1 MKRIKGI
8 VSYILVFAI
17 TILSA
22 ATVSLALPE
31 MAEPVWA
38 AEDGYSEAEVT
49 ETVEYTIVALGY
61 DATAWSGCCGYC
73 QTHPGTSDDN
83 YKADGPAYGYID
95 VHGNVVQTGVIGNKN
110 GQACKWCGADIS
122 DRGPIY
128 NGQTSGTVKVTE
140 TYVKKNPNTYTIT
153 FCPNNGENTFTAS
166 PVYDTNM
173 YWAVDGQ
180 NPTYAGYKFGG
191 WYIGANGTGDQ
202 LYDANGYAVNGT
214 YWSGSGS
221 SAIWKGLS
229 NVTVQA
235 YWIPDTFTQTPDTF
249 TQTLYFYK
257 GTTKFDTKTYDITNG
272 QAFDAYSHRL
282 DAGTPTGYHY
292 SSIDKSSWTVTGAA
306 SASVYFAIDQMKV
319 IYDGNGATGGSTS
332 GENIDYG
339 SNLTVASNGF
349 SKTNFHFLYWT
360 DSSGN
365 KFYPGNTKTM
375 YPSSHGQEFKLYVNW
390 ERDTYTQTINYYRY
404 EYNNGTWSWVK
415 DKTMTYTAGA
425 GLTFNAASKAGAET
439 ISGYYYDH
447 IDTGSWT
454 VTGAAT
460 ANAYFM
466 PNTYRVSY
474 NGNGAT
480 GGSMADTTGCTYS
493 VPFTLRGNGFSK
505 TYYTFNGW
513 NTRADGTGTSYSDS
527 AQAVNLTTVKDG
539 TVVLYAQWMDTT
551 APIVSVSAEN
561 TGGNWV
567 LYTNVTITASDNG
580 DGLSPANT
588 YRYCLCQNST
598 APEGAWSTYTNKA
611 AFSIGAGLTGTY
623 YLYVAPVTDKAGNIS
638 SDTYHK
644 FGPYLFDNS
653 APEDNVR
660 SVYGWYESATEVDFG
675 IHDDHSGIRSI
686 VIRNFHDIP
695 VANITSS
702 GKYTFD
708 EDGEN
713 FYSIVITDNLGNTT
727 TKAFMVKLSKHE
739 EVIPKNA
746 VWKGLDNL
754 RVYAKWSPIT
764 YNIVFDGNGATSGST
779 AAMRGLVYDT
789 DYELSANGFLREN
802 YSFEGWNTRPHGT
815 GLRYA
820 DGQTVSNLSDTQGDT
835 VTLYAQWSDISAPR
849 LDVNPSSC
857 SDIVKNLDVTITVDE
872 KGSGLDSSNSYEY
885 GLSASPDVPPDT
897 WNSYMDGAA
906 PEEGF
911 SVTVNIGSGLDG
923 TYYLWVK
930 QIKDSY
936 GNTSVSDT
944 CTGAVNDGVTY
955 HVCGTYSFDN
965 TAPAGTVKYTENNST
980 LGLYNETITDSPYAV
995 MAVYDAEDNLSGMR
1009 DITLEIWDAA
1019 DTDNRTALAFVKS
1032 GTTYTCI
1039 FDLYNCLSNPRD
1051 IEKVRMRILATDN
1064 VGNTGSLQITSYDFG
1079 VMQTGMPISAECI
1092 GYREVNESH
1101 EGGNGGNGLI
1111 GSADAYVYERDAFR
1125 VEAYIENISHH
1136 SAGTTFMG
1144 GHFGRLRIYTF
1155 GYVEIINA
1163 DFGSLRNFIK
1173 PAYDTEPNLPFT
1185 GISTSA
1191 STHMYPHLFKIPL
1204 YCEPGFF
1211 TDASVCGY
1219 KKNTHETRNVEYEV
1233 SDRIIN
1239 HIKTIL
1245 KYNVR

>member
-1 MKRIKGI
+1 SDGC
-8 VSYILVFAI
+8 
-17 TILSA
+17 TD
-22 ATVSLALPE
+22 TCGSLHKSSNGPQFFMCE
-31 MAEPVWA
+31 
-38 AEDGYSEAEVT
+38 G
-49 ETVEYTIVALGY
+49 
-61 DATAWSGCCGYC
+61 CGY
-73 QTHPGTSDDN
+73 THLYWLITN
-83 YKADGPAYGYID
+83 
-95 VHGNVVQTGVIGNKN
+95 T
-110 GQACKWCGADIS
+110 
-122 DRGPIY
+122 
-128 NGQTSGTVKVTE
+128 TSGDKS
-140 TYVKKNPNTYTIT
+140 YSSYSFSDYYWKSGTIT
-153 FCPNNGENTFTAS
+153 VTYSDVTIEVPNNYTVTFDSQSGTNNGTVRTVTYDS
-166 PVYDTNM
+166 PN
-173 YWAVDGQ
+173 WNAGAVSS
-180 NPTYAGYKFGG
+180 ARSGYKLQG
-191 WYIGANGTGDQ
+191 WYTGTNGTGTKV
-202 LYDANGYAVNGT
+202 YDADGNAVNCT

-221 SAIWKGLS
+221 SAVWKGL
-229 NVTVQA
+229 NNITLYA
-235 YWIPDTFTQTPDTF
+235 YWVADNF

-257 GTTKFDTKTYDITNG
+257 GSTRFDTKTYSIKNG
-272 QAFDAYSHRL
+272 DTFSPYDHRL
-282 DAGTPTGYHY
+282 DAGTPSNYHY
-292 SSIDKSSWTVTGAA
+292 SSVSKNPWTVTEAA

-332 GENIDYG
+332 GVNIDYG
-339 SNLTVASNGF
+339 LNLTVASNGF
-349 SKTNFHFLYWT
+349 SKTNFHFLNW
-360 DSSGN
+360 
-365 KFYPGNTKTM
+365 NTKSDGSGTSYSPGATIRM
-375 YPSSHGQEFKLYVNW
+375 SPSSHGQEYRLYAIW

-415 DKTMTYTAGA
+415 DKTVTYTAGA

-493 VPFTLRGNGFSK
+493 VPFILRGNGFSK

-539 TVVLYAQWMDTT
+539 TAVLYAQWKDTT
-551 APIVSVSAEN
+551 APTVSVSAEN

-598 APEGAWSTYTNKA
+598 APEGAWNTYTNKA

-638 SDTYHK
+638 SNTYHK
-644 FGPYLFDNS
+644 YGPYLFDNS
-653 APEDNVR
+653 APADSIQ

-686 VIRNFHDIP
+686 VIRDFHDIP

-779 AAMRGLVYDT
+779 AAMRDLVYDT

-802 YSFEGWNTRPHGT
+802 YSFEDWNTRADGT

-835 VTLYAQWSDISAPR
+835 VTLYAQWSDISAPK

-857 SDIVKNLDVTITVDE
+857 SDIVRNLDVTITVDE

-897 WNSYMDGAA
+897 WNSYMDGTA

-944 CTGAVNDGVTY
+944 CTDAVNDGVTY

-995 MAVYDAEDNLSGMR
+995 MSVCDAEDNLSGMR

-1019 DTDNRTALAFVKS
+1019 NEGNRTALAFVKN

-1039 FDLYNCLSNPRD
+1039 FDLYNCLLNPQD

-1101 EGGNGGNGLI
+1101 EGGNGSNGWI

-1191 STHMYPHLFKIPL
+1191 SAHLYSHLFKIPL

-1219 KKNTHETRNVEYEV
+1219 KKNTLETRNVEYEV